1 MAVDEM
7 DSDTMTG
14 EELAERLREEGVTLA
29 GLMEIEG
36 LREEILRALVSED
49 VETHRDIH
57 DRLAGS

>member
-29 GLMEIEG
+29 DLMEIEG
-36 LREEILRALVSED
+36 LREEILRTLVSED
-49 VETHRDIH
+49 VETHRDIY
-57 DRLAGS
+57 DRLAKS